1 MADKPA
7 SVLQVAINNLV
18 FNIGQLLHFIANGMP
33 FYIYTLTGG

>member
-18 FNIGQLLHFIANGMP
+18 FNIGQLLH
-33 FYIYTLTGG
+33 